1 MLCVDAV
8 PATAAMAADRA
19 AESSVVVAVV
29 TAVVADVDCVAA
41 VDAVDDAA
49 RLDAAEVAVAAI
61 PPVRAISA
69 ATLNEPVILRAR
81 LAGCG
86 RRRRDPVGVLPV
98 VVLPVGFKGLL
109 LITRCTSTSIGGS
122 GERDLGAGQ
131 EAGKNLCVAGESVS

>member
-1 MLCVDAV
+1 LLCVDAV
-8 PATAAMAADRA
+8 PATAATVAERL
-19 AESSVVVAVV
+19 AESSVVVAGVV
-29 TAVVADVDCVAA
+29 AVVADVDCVAA
-41 VDAVDDAA
+41 VDAAA
-49 RLDAAEVAVAAI
+49 RLNAADVAVAAM
-61 PPVRAISA
+61 PPVSAISA

-81 LAGCG
+81 RAGCG

>member
-8 PATAAMAADRA
+8 PATAATVAERL
-19 AESSVVVAVV
+19 AESSVVVAGVV
-29 TAVVADVDCVAA
+29 AVVADVDCVAA
-41 VDAVDDAA
+41 VDAAA
-49 RLDAAEVAVAAI
+49 RLDAADVAVAAM
-61 PPVRAISA
+61 PPVSAISA

-81 LAGCG
+81 RAGCG